1 MEPKIVLCDT
11 SVMIDW
17 FSGNTDVEALLKR
30 TDDYYFFLSIISKAE
45 LQQGAENKLHLRK
58 INRAIDKFPVVE
70 LELKS
75 SQLFS
80 ELFEKYFLSHQ
91 CSIPDMLIAAI
102 ALYYDIELFTFNTRD
117 FKYISGLKLFP
128 HRITPLKKKT
138 KRVI

>member
-1 MEPKIVLCDT
+1 MEPKIILFDS

-17 FSGNTDVEALLKR
+17 FSGNREVENLLKK
-30 TDDYYFFLSIISKAE
+30 TGAYYFFLSIITKAE

-58 INRAIDKFPVVE
+58 INRAIEKFPVVE

-102 ALYYDIELFTFNTRD
+102 ALYYDIELFTFNMRD
-117 FKYISGLKLFP
+117 FKYITGLKLFP
-128 HRITPLKKKT
+128 HRIVPLTKKK
-138 KRVI
+138 KIF

>member
-17 FSGNTDVEALLKR
+17 FSGNKDVEDLLKQ
-30 TDDYYFFLSIISKAE
+30 TDEYYFFLSIITKAE

-58 INRAIDKFPVVE
+58 INRAIEKFPVIEV
-70 LELKS
+70 ELKS

-91 CSIPDMLIAAI
+91 CSIPDMLTDAI

-117 FKYISGLKLFP
+117 FKYISGLKLLP
-128 HRITPLKKKT
+128 HRIMPLKKR